1 MGSFTHAAPARRG
14 HCHISNG
21 IIARLAHSRSVGMSA
36 PLLRGGRPSDDTH
49 HGALFTLEGRA
60 GLTPL
65 EALGGDLQTCL
76 AELSAPLQVFVH

>member
-1 MGSFTHAAPARRG
+1 
-14 HCHISNG
+14 
-21 IIARLAHSRSVGMSA
+21 MSA